1 MNQQLRRVQE
11 VRKMISMDEFKKI
24 IILRNQGLTQ
34 KQIASE
40 MAVSEKTLRMYL
52 KTGHA
57 LVSVLTFV

>member
-1 MNQQLRRVQE
+1 
-11 VRKMISMDEFKKI
+11 MISMDEFKKI